1 MLLYHPAV
9 INYFEPFAVR
19 LQDLLHQHTEAEAM
33 IGDPAAQTWLG
44 KRYFWGLGGLQPDE
58 EQVEM

>member
-1 MLLYHPAV
+1 V
-9 INYFEPFAVR
+9 TNYLEPFAVR